1 VRTLF
6 LSVAMI
12 VFAAGV
18 AAQTQQGTI
27 LKWDVEA
34 YGKRRDITQNAAVYY
49 VQIGDNVYQVTQG
62 STKPGANAS
71 NVGKTVQ
78 CRVEKNRLVI
88 IDDRGKEQRYNIIG
102 VTQAK

>member
-1 VRTLF
+1 MV
-6 LSVAMI
+6 I
-12 VFAAGV
+12 FAEAA

-34 YGKRRDITQNAAVYY
+34 YGKHRDITQNAAVYY
-49 VQIGDNVYQVTQG
+49 VQIGDNVYQLTQG

-71 NVGKTVQ
+71 NVGKAVQ

-88 IDDRGKEQRYNIIG
+88 IDDKGKQQKYNIIG
-102 VTQAK
+102 VTHAK